1 MPRLRN
7 IFRLGIKELYSL
19 ARDPVMVFLIVWL
32 FTAGTYTV
40 TKGIKFEVEN
50 ASIALVDE
58 DRSQLSSRIRD
69 AFLPPYFKPPALI
82 SLAEM
87 DRAMDTGKF
96 IFVVDIPRDFEA
108 DVVAGR
114 QPTIQ
119 VNVDATAM
127 SQAGNGAGYI
137 SNIINRELRTYLGGE
152 SAREPATLAVRVRF
166 NPNLE
171 GTWFTAIMQVINN
184 VTVLAIIL
192 CGAAVIREREHG
204 TIEHLLVMP
213 LTPAQ
218 IVLAKIW
225 ANSLVVLAAATFSLI
240 VVVRGLL
247 GVPVIGS
254 VTLFITGTA
263 VYLFSVTGLGV
274 MLATIARS
282 MPQFGL
288 LSIPVFVVLNL
299 LSGST
304 TPIDSM
310 PGALQIA
317 VQGLPSTHFVSFSQA
332 VLYRGAGLDLVW
344 RELAAIA
351 LIGAI
356 YFGFAL
362 LRFRATVSAVR

>member
-1 MPRLRN
+1 MRRFEN
-7 IFRLGIKELYSL
+7 ILRLGIKELYSL
-19 ARDPVMVFLIVWL
+19 ARDPVLVFLIVWL
-32 FTAGTYTV
+32 FTIGTYTV

-69 AFLPPYFKPPALI
+69 AFLPPYFKPPVLI
-82 SLAEM
+82 DLADM
-87 DRAMDTGKF
+87 DRAMDTGRY
-96 IFVVDIPRDFEA
+96 IFVIDIPQDFEA

-114 QPTIQ
+114 QPAIQ

-137 SNIINRELRTYLGGE
+137 SNIINRELRTYLGNAVAE
-152 SAREPATLAVRVRF
+152 QPAELAVRVRF

-192 CGAAVIREREHG
+192 CGAAVIREREYG

-225 ANSLVVLAAATFSLI
+225 ANSLVVLIAAAVSLI
-240 VVVRGLL
+240 VVVRGAL
-247 GVPVIGS
+247 GVPIIGS
-254 VTLFITGTA
+254 TSLFLAGTA
-263 VYLFSVTGLGV
+263 VYLFSVTGLGI

-288 LSIPVFVVLNL
+288 LAIPVFVVLNL

-310 PGALQIA
+310 PEVLQVA

-332 VLYRGAGLDLVW
+332 VLYRGANIDLVW
-344 RELAAIA
+344 KELAAIA
-351 LIGAI
+351 GIGAI
-356 YFGFAL
+356 FFAFAL
-362 LRFRATVSAVR
+362 MRFRATVSSTR